1 LPYQPLSQIAS
12 TMTSTQQ
19 SRIQGLMGFLP
30 CVGFL
35 TTLGTFFGFPMH
47 LTAPVITIDWEMLVE
62 STDFLRRQT
71 ASDSSS
77 TTAKDVKSAIS
88 NVVDRIVSDP
98 TETFALT
105 DQLTANYIQRMY
117 ERKLRELRLNL
128 RLHPRTKILFRRFK
142 VIYDRVCV
150 SIPLEVLLVPT
161 WSFGVRFGADPA
173 DISVNVI
180 EPNPRPPQLRRVSKR
195 PFFYEVADPD
205 HQVFER
211 DGHGMTVTRP
221 LGVERECYDEV
232 EVPEDLSHVLDV
244 VNTFGKRQLV
254 VGTQF
259 THNLVTQN
267 FDTHSFV
274 RQLWVA
280 GKYVST
286 KQDVLD
292 DARVYARQVG
302 GSAISGGPPWS
313 KITLQ
318 VHAADPFI

>member
-1 LPYQPLSQIAS
+1 
-12 TMTSTQQ
+12 
-19 SRIQGLMGFLP
+19 
-30 CVGFL
+30 
-35 TTLGTFFGFPMH
+35 
-47 LTAPVITIDWEMLVE
+47 
-62 STDFLRRQT
+62 
-71 ASDSSS
+71 
-77 TTAKDVKSAIS
+77 
-88 NVVDRIVSDP
+88 
-98 TETFALT
+98 
-105 DQLTANYIQRMY
+105 
-117 ERKLRELRLNL
+117 LNL

-292 DARVYARQVG
+292 DGMIYQLHANNDGWVLRLDKEFRKEWHLRIGQRFRNLVAYFNKNQVKLFAKVGFDKRSSSYVYTGFIERAENVFIPPELVARIRAAYVNSTSSAMQSNLRQQLV
-302 GSAISGGPPWS
+302 SI
-313 KITLQ
+313 
-318 VHAADPFI
+318 AADESKMKRVFPLTAPDPKLFVQTMQKVLELDAVLPGPSINLPDGLEMLPFH